1 MQTFTTTGTFPRGIE
16 IAGTTYTQFT
26 MREALLED
34 LIDAAADAGGT
45 ENGLAFYAEQAVRQL
60 TEVTS
65 ADGQRYSGPFVRKM
79 IKTRADFLAL
89 RDAQLRL
96 DQMGNGEPSSSE
108 TPGT

>member
-1 MQTFTTTGTFPRGIE
+1 MQPFTTTGTFPRGIE

-26 MREALLED
+26 MREAFLED

-45 ENGLAFYAEQAVRQL
+45 ENGLAFYAEQAV
-60 TEVTS
+60 
-65 ADGQRYSGPFVRKM
+65 

-89 RDAQLRL
+89 RDAQLLL
-96 DQMGNGEPSSSE
+96 DQMGNGEQSSNE